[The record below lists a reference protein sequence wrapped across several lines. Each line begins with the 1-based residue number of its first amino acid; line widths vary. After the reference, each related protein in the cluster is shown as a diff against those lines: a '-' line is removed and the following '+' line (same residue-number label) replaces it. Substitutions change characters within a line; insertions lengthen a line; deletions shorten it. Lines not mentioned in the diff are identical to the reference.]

1 MSEWKPRVVELTEQN
16 TRKHENADK
25 LSIADIDGFPVVF
38 QTSEFTVPGL
48 AAYFPEDTIL
58 NDGTVIRSKKLRGVL
73 SIGMLTPLP
82 EGRFPQF
89 LNDDGKWKVG
99 DDVTEFFNLTKV
111 KEPDADLALETENE
125 SCPFRFPE
133 YTDIESYQKYGFQTV
148 TEWEDS
154 ENPENLSTEYNRVLV
169 ENRKSIFDGM
179 DVTVTEKIHGA
190 NARYVYKDGRLWVGS
205 RTNVKRYD
213 PRSIWWRA
221 AKHHELEKKLAQ
233 IPDVVVYGEVYG
245 QVQNLKYGIEGEVR
259 FRAFDA
265 FSLKA
270 GEFYDS
276 EPFQALME
284 NLDIPTV
291 PILYQG
297 PWTAEIEDMRNGKSI
312 LADHHREGFV
322 IKPMFERF
330 SDRFGR
336 VILKAIGEEYREAK
350 GKAARKG
357 DERVVALRKQLEAY
371 KALKAAAEVFVARVE
386 RGEVRSRKTY
396 GAFKDA
402 LEEIQKAETP

>member
-38 QTSEFTVPGL
+38 QTEAFEVPGL

-82 EGRFPQF
+82 EGRFPQSVG
-89 LNDDGKWKVG
+89 DDGKWKVG

-133 YTDIESYQKYGFQTV
+133 YTDIESYQKYGYVSEAVVADSSYDPDSGEAETV
-148 TEWEDS
+148 FERD
-154 ENPENLSTEYNRVLV
+154 
-169 ENRKSIFDGM
+169 RKSIFEGDH
-179 DVTVTEKIHGA
+179 VVVTEKIHGA

-205 RTNVKRYD
+205 RTNVKRPD

-221 AKHHELEKKLAQ
+221 AAYHELEKKLAKMPN
-233 IPDVVVYGEVYG
+233 IVVFGEVYG
-245 QVQNLKYGIEGEVR
+245 SVQNLKYGIEGVQ
-259 FRAFDA
+259 FRAFDMY
-265 FSLKA
+265 SLVS
-270 GEFYDS
+270 GRYLSQYEI
-276 EPFQALME
+276 EALAT
-284 NLDIPTV
+284 NFDIPLV
-291 PILYQG
+291 PVLYKG
-297 PWTAEIEDMRNGKSI
+297 PWNEDVDDLRNGKSAI
-312 LADHHREGFV
+312 AEHYREGFV
-322 IKPMFERF
+322 IKPSIERF

-350 GKAARKG
+350 GKAARKS